1 MVVDMKKLLFLLFCM
16 FFLVTCVYGKKRAY
30 FKECVDGDTIKL
42 VINGEDKTV
51 RLLAV
56 DTPETVKPNS
66 PLEYYGKE
74 ASEFTCNMVMNAKVI
89 ELEYEDSNRTDKYNR
104 VLAWVFLD
112 GVLLQDELVKG
123 GYASV
128 AYLYGKYKYN
138 DLLLEHESIS
148 KINKVGIFDD
158 EKRDEFN
165 NKNSNDNDASSSYID
180 EISVKDV
187 FILIGLFLVGN
198 MLRIIYKKYLKM
210 VRNVFRLRM

>member
-1 MVVDMKKLLFLLFCM
+1 MVVDMKKLLFLLVCM
-16 FFLVTCVYGKKRAY
+16 FFLVTCVYGKERAY

-165 NKNSNDNDASSSYID
+165 NKNGNDNDASSSYID